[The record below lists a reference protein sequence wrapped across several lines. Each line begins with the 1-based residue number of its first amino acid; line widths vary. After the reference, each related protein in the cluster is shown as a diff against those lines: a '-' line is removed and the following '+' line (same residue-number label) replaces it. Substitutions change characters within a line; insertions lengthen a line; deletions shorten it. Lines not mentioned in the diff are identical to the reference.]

1 MNVFLKNANYRR
13 FSFASFLSNAGDI
26 LFYLAFMT
34 YASKLQNY
42 SLALSLIAIS
52 ESIPRLLEIFG
63 GYLADRTKNKFRNIF
78 LCAVIRF
85 ALYSIVGILFVTNI
99 SQWGLVIAIVFINFF
114 SDTTGSYSGGLVAP
128 LIVDLVGKEEYGEAE
143 GFTNGIGQVI
153 NMTAQFAGS
162 ALLLVM
168 SYSSLAFLNAATF
181 LLAGILY
188 ASVGLKNKKGGQVL
202 ETKEVNDQKFFA
214 TMKSSFVQV
223 RKQNGL
229 LTTVLIIALLN
240 GSLSAIEPLTTIV
253 LAAHRSTMVIGTY
266 SFTLALISTITG
278 IGFVLGTMFGPQ
290 LLKKVSIFTLAIIS
304 NVLSIVTTISV
315 LLANTYLILGFFFLA
330 AVAGVASIKLQQWL
344 VNSVDHK
351 ILASTVGL
359 LSTILGVASPL
370 MTSVLTTISGGINVN
385 VALIVLIIV
394 EGVTLGVAVMVALK
408 QKQLNKADENV
419 VAA

>member
-408 QKQLNKADENV
+408 QKQLNKAD
-419 VAA
+419 

>member
-13 FSFASFLSNAGDI
+13 FSFASFLSSAGDI